1 MSYERSAAV
10 YDAIYEQ
17 MKDYE
22 QEAGRVH
29 ELAERYKQSPGNT
42 LLDVACGTGLHDQYL
57 TKWYDVEGVDLSPA
71 QLAIARKRLPKKVK
85 LSKADMTDFDMGKR
99 YDVVTCLFSSI
110 GHLTTLRQMR
120 RGVAEMAKHLKP
132 GGVLLIEPWIT
143 PDQWMPGHVSADLV
157 DRPDLKL
164 ARISTTKRKGRITK
178 LEMHHVIG
186 RPGQAIQHF
195 VEHHDAALYTVEEYM
210 DALRRAGLTAWHN
223 KQGLMGRGLFIG
235 RAPK

>member
-1 MSYERSAAV
+1 MPYEKSAST

-22 QEAGRVH
+22 QEAKRVH
-29 ELAERYKQSPGNT
+29 ELAEQKKQSPGNA

-57 TKWYDVEGVDLSPA
+57 IRWYDVEGVDLSPS
-71 QLAIARKRLPKKVK
+71 QLAVARKRLPKMKFSV
-85 LSKADMTDFDMGKR
+85 ADMTDFDTGKR

-120 RGVAEMAKHLKP
+120 RGIAEMAKHLKP

-143 PDQWMPGHVSADLV
+143 PDKWESGRV
-157 DRPDLKL
+157 DASFVDEPDLKV
-164 ARISTTKRKGRITK
+164 ARISTSKRKGRVTK
-178 LEMHHVIG
+178 LEMHHLVG
-186 RPGQAIQHF
+186 RPNRSTEHF
-195 VEHHDAALYTVEEYM
+195 VEHFEAALYTVEEYL
-210 DALRRAGLTAWHN
+210 DALRRAGLTAWHD

-235 RAPK
+235 RANQ